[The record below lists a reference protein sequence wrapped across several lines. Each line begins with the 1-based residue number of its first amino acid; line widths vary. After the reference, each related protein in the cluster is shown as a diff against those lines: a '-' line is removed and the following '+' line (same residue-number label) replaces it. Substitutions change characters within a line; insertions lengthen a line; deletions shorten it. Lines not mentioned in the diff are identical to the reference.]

1 MKYVKLA
8 TEAIFLLFVSVA
20 NPTNA
25 RLPRSSEPVTGKLMG
40 LILDAND
47 ARVVNATVRIT
58 RPKIKREIKSGQEG
72 EFEVEMP
79 AGSYQIT
86 VEANGF
92 RRFVYSPFK
101 IKSNVSEMINIHL
114 EVAVYTQHHP

>member
-8 TEAIFLLFVSVA
+8 LAIFLLFVSVA
-20 NPTNA
+20 NPTDA
-25 RLPRSSEPVTGKLMG
+25 RLPRSSETLTGKIMG

-47 ARVVNATVRIT
+47 SRVINATVRIAS
-58 RPKIKREIKSGQEG
+58 PKIKREIQSGQEG

-101 IKSNVSEMINIHL
+101 VKPNVSEMINIHL
-114 EVAVYTQHHP
+114 EVAVYTQHYP